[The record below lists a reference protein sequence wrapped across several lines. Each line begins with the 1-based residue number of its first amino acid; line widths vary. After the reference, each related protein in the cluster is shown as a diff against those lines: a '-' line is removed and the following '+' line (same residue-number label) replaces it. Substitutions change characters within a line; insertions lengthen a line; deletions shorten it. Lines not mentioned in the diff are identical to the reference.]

1 MGLSLKAKRGFSLIE
16 IILSITIFVILV
28 SGVVV
33 STINSRLDSLAT
45 SRRLE
50 AVSNTTAIYA
60 LIENQ
65 NIEILNEEKYI
76 ENIDL
81 LKFSKEKPKN
91 RITYTAEKTS
101 SGKYIQLTVTATW
114 KHPRTNKELEYK
126 LNGLIY

>member
-50 AVSNTTAIYA
+50 AVSNTAAIYA

-65 NIEILNEEKYI
+65 NIEIANEEKYI
-76 ENIDL
+76 ENIDP
-81 LKFSKEKPKN
+81 LKLIKEKPKN
-91 RITYTAEKTS
+91 RITYTVEMTS
-101 SGKYIQLTVTATW
+101 SGKYRQLKVNATW
-114 KHPRTNKELEYK
+114 THPRTNKQLEYK